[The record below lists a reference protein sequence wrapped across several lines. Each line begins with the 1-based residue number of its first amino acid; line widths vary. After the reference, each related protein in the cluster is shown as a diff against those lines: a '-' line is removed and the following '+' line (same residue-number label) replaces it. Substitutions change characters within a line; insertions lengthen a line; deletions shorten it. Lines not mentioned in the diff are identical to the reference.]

1 MEHMLVPQ
9 AFTYFVLLMCILLVL
24 FCHFFWLKLET
35 IRLKFRRQ
43 GIRGPL
49 PSFVLGNI
57 PEMLRITSMV
67 PSSET
72 KNKDMMNKMSSFYSS
87 VSLFQFFKQWTA
99 QYGKHKVYLSRTHAS
114 FGFVFFKFYYL
125 IHITK
130 VSELLSMGT

>member
-99 QYGKHKVYLSRTHAS
+99 QYGKHKVYLLEHMQVLV
-114 FGFVFFKFYYL
+114 VFFKFYYL